1 MAAPDDRVDRDA
13 LADAC
18 RRDLLADG
26 INDAEEFMA
35 DNAGIFRE
43 GVMALIDMH
52 IGPADPGKGDFH
64 PDFVGA
70 RSGNRTG
77 FDVQLA
83 WLFDND
89 ASHFCFFPCLFSEQI
104 ALFLLPYK
112 YAIDHN

>member
-1 MAAPDDRVDRDA
+1 MAAADDRVDRDA

-89 ASHFCFFPCLFSEQI
+89 ASHFCSFPCLFSEQI
-104 ALFLLPYK
+104 S
-112 YAIDHN
+112 